1 MKFTVVW
8 LPRAERELAELWE
21 KSTNRSNLT
30 LAADRLDQ
38 VLRTIP
44 DRIGE
49 ECPDHRRVTFDPPLA
64 VLYRVLLQD
73 RIVRVISVWDITDR

>member
-1 MKFTVVW
+1 
-8 LPRAERELAELWE
+8 LAELWE

-49 ECPDHRRVTFDPPLA
+49 ERPDHRRVIFDPPLA